1 MHTRADSSFA
11 FPDIAPAVDPRED
24 IRQAIAEADA
34 PPLQRVLYVVSQFPS
49 WSETFIVREI
59 HALIEEG
66 VDVRIL
72 SLKRGDD
79 SMVQADAAALRE
91 RARQPR
97 GGLATLAGLA
107 RALLGHP
114 LRLATVVAD
123 IVAGLW
129 KKPAVML
136 KSLGTLARVLPYLPW
151 LERFDPRFIH
161 AHWSTYPT
169 TAAWALSRLTGRPF
183 GFTCHAHDVF
193 RNHHLLPRKIEE
205 AALAVTISRHNVDW
219 LDRNITPIA
228 SRKLEVVHCGV
239 DLRQIPWQPDG
250 RAGNEIVAVGRL
262 SPEKGFHT
270 LVEALALLHRDGVP
284 FRCRI
289 IGEGPARNALAAL
302 IDRHALRG
310 RVELAGAQPQ
320 EVVRAALAAA
330 SVFALPCELAANG
343 SRDGIPV
350 ALMEAMA
357 SGCAVVSCPV
367 SGVPEL
373 IGDDV
378 HGLLADEGDPA
389 SLASAIGRLL
399 VDAALRRRLATAAR
413 QRVEA
418 EFDARREAGRLH
430 GLMRRAAA
438 HAA

>member
-11 FPDIAPAVDPRED
+11 FPDIAPAADPRVEFH
-24 IRQAIAEADA
+24 EADA
-34 PPLQRVLYVVSQFPS
+34 PPLRRVLYVVSQFPS

-59 HALIEEG
+59 HALIDEG

-72 SLKRGDD
+72 SLKRGDGT
-79 SMVQADAAALRE
+79 MVQADAAALLD
-91 RARQPR
+91 RARQPP
-97 GGLATLAGLA
+97 GGFAAIAGVS
-107 RALLGHP
+107 RALLARP
-114 LRLATVVAD
+114 LAVASVARD

-129 KKPAVML
+129 RQPGVLL
-136 KSLGTLARVLPYLPW
+136 KSLGTLARVLAELAW

-219 LDRNITPIA
+219 LDRNITPLA

-239 DLRQIPWQPDG
+239 DLREIPWQPDG
-250 RAGNEIVAVGRL
+250 RDDGAIVAVGRL
-262 SPEKGFHT
+262 APEKGFRT
-270 LVEALALLHRDGVP
+270 LVRALALLHRDGIA

-289 IGEGPARNALAAL
+289 IGEGPDRGTLEALVDQHGLA
-302 IDRHALRG
+302 G
-310 RVELAGAQPQ
+310 QVELAGAQPQ
-320 EVVRAALAAA
+320 EAVRAALASA
-330 SVFALPCELAANG
+330 SVFALPCEVAPNG

-357 SGCAVVSCPV
+357 SGCAVLSCPV

-373 IGDDV
+373 IGDGV
-378 HGLLADEGDPA
+378 HGLLAREGDPA
-389 SLASAIGRLL
+389 SLA
-399 VDAALRRRLATAAR
+399 AALRRLLRDAVLRRRLVETAR
-413 QRVEA
+413 RRIET
-418 EFDARREAGRLH
+418 EFDVRAESGRLH
-430 GLMRRAAA
+430 ELMRRAAA